1 MGHLITID
9 KTKINEVLS
18 RGVEQILPNKGSLLE
33 LMTQRPI
40 RLYLGIDPTGSL
52 LTLGHSVGLRK
63 LNQFAQLGH
72 EVILLIG
79 SGTVKI
85 GDPTGRDSTRPELTD
100 EQIEANF
107 KNWKEQASKVLDF
120 DKIQIRY
127 NGDWLDKM
135 RLPDFIKLMAK
146 TTVSQLLERD
156 MFVNRMKKNQP
167 IFTHEL
173 MYPLLQGY
181 DSVAM
186 DVDLE
191 IGGTDQTFNMLMGRH
206 LQKIYNQKEKWV
218 LTTPIINGLDGRKM
232 SKSYGNFIALTEN
245 HLDMYGKLMRL
256 SDDQIT
262 EYFTLLTDTPLKEI
276 KQMDQAVKAGANPME
291 FKKKLAFT
299 ITQMYHNQKLA
310 QEAAEHF
317 EKTVQQK
324 QAPKTL
330 IEVEVKDN
338 QRLLDICRV
347 CANDLS
353 SAEIKRLI
361 KQKGVTL
368 YPQEIRPDDINFKV
382 NLSLNHTLRIGKRRW
397 YRLVKKRWKAS
408 YDPQTKRASG

>member
-1 MGHLITID
+1 MGKLITQP
-9 KTKINEVLS
+9 KKIEQVLS
-18 RGVEQILPNKGSLLE
+18 RGVAEILPNKAGLAK
-33 LMTQRPI
+33 LMSQRRI

-52 LTLGHSVGLRK
+52 LTLGHSVVLRK

-72 EVILLIG
+72 QVILLIG

-100 EQIEANF
+100 KEIKANF

-120 DKIQIRY
+120 DKIEVRY
-127 NGDWLDKM
+127 NGNWLDKM
-135 RLPDFIKLMAK
+135 QLPDFIKLMAK

-156 MFVNRMKKNQP
+156 MFVQRMKKNQP

-206 LQKIYNQKEKWV
+206 LQKIYHQKEKWV

-232 SKSYGNFIALTEN
+232 SKSYGNYIALTEN
-245 HLDMYGKLMRL
+245 HIDMYGKLMKL
-256 SDDQIT
+256 SDDQII
-262 EYFTLLTDTPLKEI
+262 EYFTLLTDVPLKEI
-276 KQMDQAVKAGANPME
+276 DAMEQALAEGTNPME
-291 FKKKLAFT
+291 LKKKLAFE
-299 ITQMYHNQKLA
+299 ITKMYHDERLA

-317 EKTVQQK
+317 QITIQQK
-324 QAPKTL
+324 QAPKKL
-330 IEVEVKDN
+330 IEVKISN
-338 QRLLDICRV
+338 QITVQDKSTNSITAKLIDVCRV
-347 CANDLS
+347 CADDLS
-353 SAEIKRLI
+353 SAELKRLI
-361 KQKGVTL
+361 KQGGVTL
-368 YPQEIRPDDINFKV
+368 MNHQEGVEERPTDINYLV
-382 NLSLNHTLRIGKRRW
+382 DLNKFDTLRIGKRRW
-397 YRLVKKRWKAS
+397 YRLVKN
-408 YDPQTKRASG
+408 